1 MDNLGILKELD
12 QGGETLDNGEYWK
25 YRSKIA
31 IEPYGASNERFEL
44 KITDPRGNL
53 VASLVMSPSDMGELF
68 TRHRSAG
75 TLWIR
80 TNPHSIQAPI
90 PNLTYIQLER
100 LLVEVLGAKADDLTM
115 TDIDLILKGLTK

>member
-12 QGGETLDNGEYWK
+12 QGGEILDNGEYWK

-53 VASLVMSPSDMGELF
+53 IASLVMSPSDMGELF
-68 TRHRSAG
+68 TRHRSTG

-80 TNPHSIQAPI
+80 TNPHSLKVS
-90 PNLTYIQLER
+90 PNLSYIELEDI
-100 LLVEVLGAKADDLTM
+100 LVKALGVKANDLTM